1 MAGNMHQKIICRRQ
15 VLTPAPIG
23 QQQESW
29 QEIATVWADV
39 TARSGDVRTGAGQKY
54 IAANYIIRTRYQD
67 QLLATRNVLWRGQVY
82 RVTSLLN
89 PDNRKRILEMQVVE
103 DRP

>member
-15 VLTPAPIG
+15 VLTPATTG

-29 QEIATVWADV
+29 QKIATVWAAV
-39 TARSGDVRTGAGQKY
+39 TALSGDMKLTAGQKY
-54 IAANYIIRTRYQD
+54 IATNYKIRTRYQE
-67 QLLATRNVLWRGQVY
+67 QLLATRTVLWRGQVY
-82 RVTSLLN
+82 RVVSLLN